1 MRFAVHGRAAPS
13 PPRAVTA
20 CPAAMF
26 MAAFTSALQAK
37 PQAVQA

>member
-1 MRFAVHGRAAPS
+1 MGRATPS

-26 MAAFTSALQAK
+26 RAAFTSALQAK
-37 PQAVQA
+37 PQAVHTKRA